1 MLLPGRYIRRNH
13 YPSKALEPPSCT
25 RLLLGARAQSSTD
38 AKDKI
43 FAFHGILG
51 LLDIQLPAPDYS
63 KPVSQIYREAAAAS
77 IFHDSSLMLLS
88 SLTGESFVT
97 GLPSWVPDWSNK
109 DVINEA
115 ALWSEARAT
124 NLSSPIFEI
133 SQDQSLLTLRGK
145 IINTIDKV
153 SVDYPEHSLLR
164 SLAGEQATGPAR
176 KREVDVL
183 YQWFK
188 TFGTGT
194 NVANFF
200 SRVARNAWTRTHDA
214 AGIDPLVEFWIQAF
228 MSQELSSAEHDLPK
242 FMSRKN
248 GWSELHK
255 RPGKSVQKNI
265 VQFHTTVRKILDRKI
280 MFRSQ
285 NGELGIGC
293 RSLQQGDSIALFAGC
308 NLPMII
314 RRDAQHWRFVSP
326 TYLHKAMR
334 DCPAWLSPKSPL
346 ENFTF
351 V

>member
-228 MSQELSSAEHDLPK
+228 MS
-242 FMSRKN
+242 
-248 GWSELHK
+248 
-255 RPGKSVQKNI
+255 
-265 VQFHTTVRKILDRKI
+265 
-280 MFRSQ
+280 
-285 NGELGIGC
+285 
-293 RSLQQGDSIALFAGC
+293 
-308 NLPMII
+308 
-314 RRDAQHWRFVSP
+314 
-326 TYLHKAMR
+326 
-334 DCPAWLSPKSPL
+334 
-346 ENFTF
+346 
-351 V
+351 

>member
-13 YPSKALEPPSCT
+13 DSSKALETPSCT

-145 IINTIDKV
+145 TLLIRCRSIIRNILFFEAWQANKRRDLLENGKLMCCTNGSRRLALGRTWPI
-153 SVDYPEHSLLR
+153 SFPGSHATRGPEHTMLL
-164 SLAGEQATGPAR
+164 A
-176 KREVDVL
+176 
-183 YQWFK
+183 
-188 TFGTGT
+188 
-194 NVANFF
+194 
-200 SRVARNAWTRTHDA
+200 
-214 AGIDPLVEFWIQAF
+214 
-228 MSQELSSAEHDLPK
+228 
-242 FMSRKN
+242 
-248 GWSELHK
+248 
-255 RPGKSVQKNI
+255 
-265 VQFHTTVRKILDRKI
+265 
-280 MFRSQ
+280 
-285 NGELGIGC
+285 
-293 RSLQQGDSIALFAGC
+293 
-308 NLPMII
+308 
-314 RRDAQHWRFVSP
+314 
-326 TYLHKAMR
+326 
-334 DCPAWLSPKSPL
+334 
-346 ENFTF
+346 
-351 V
+351 